1 MLLPNRHANTGDYRY
16 GFNGMELDN
25 ELKGEGNS
33 CDFGQRM
40 YDPRVGRWFRT
51 DNVNKPWLSPYQFAS
66 GNPINY
72 VDGDGNDEIHFYYYL
87 SNMLDSEGNSFQQLT
102 LSVEVI
108 ENDKEHTF
116 YMHNPQEE
124 FTKKEPT
131 QFYPF
136 QKNRLPNQSSF
147 EASYAELPL
156 ADDLSFAYFFNSRI
170 DDHAYLGTLLEA
182 APELYEHYKGK
193 KEDGMRF
200 YGAKA
205 RASSVTFT
213 SNLNTGVE
221 LVYGIVDGAILLK
234 ALGKFA
240 LKQIG
245 KNSLKLADEAVMP
258 KWNGAVD
265 YSKVLKDSR
274 FVGSGKRFTAKQK
287 ELIREANRKAN
298 GGYLRSD
305 IDGTILDAPVQSKKG
320 VKANMNQAEVD
331 HMKARNPKEGA
342 KGSNS
347 FNNAQLTSKKQNV
360 KKSNNRP

>member
-1 MLLPNRHANTGDYRY
+1 
-16 GFNGMELDN
+16 MEKDD

-33 CDFGQRM
+33 YDFGARM
-40 YDPRVGRWFRT
+40 LDPRVGRWFKP
-51 DNVNKPWLSPYQFAS
+51 DNINKPWLSQYQFAS

-87 SNMLDSEGNSFQQLT
+87 TKMLDSEGKAYNQLT
-102 LSVEVI
+102 LSVEII

-116 YMHNPQEE
+116 FMHNPQEE
-124 FTKKEPT
+124 LTKKEPT

-136 QKNRLPNQSSF
+136 QQNRLPNQTSF
-147 EASYAELPL
+147 EASYADLPL

-182 APELYEHYKGK
+182 VPELYEHYKGK
-193 KEDGMRF
+193 REDGMRF

-205 RASSVTFT
+205 RANSANLT
-213 SNLNTGVE
+213 STLNTGVE
-221 LVYGIVDGAILLK
+221 TVYDIIDGAILLK
-234 ALGKFA
+234 ALSKFTA
-240 LKQIG
+240 KQLA
-245 KNSLKLADEAVMP
+245 KNSLKLADEAVIP
-258 KWNGAVD
+258 EWKGAVD

-274 FVGSGKRFTAKQK
+274 HVGTGKKFTAKQK
-287 ELIREANRKAN
+287 ELILDANRKAN

-331 HMKARNPKEGA
+331 HVNARNPKEGA

-347 FNNAQLTSKKQNV
+347 YSNAQLTSKKQNI
-360 KKSNNRP
+360 KKSNN